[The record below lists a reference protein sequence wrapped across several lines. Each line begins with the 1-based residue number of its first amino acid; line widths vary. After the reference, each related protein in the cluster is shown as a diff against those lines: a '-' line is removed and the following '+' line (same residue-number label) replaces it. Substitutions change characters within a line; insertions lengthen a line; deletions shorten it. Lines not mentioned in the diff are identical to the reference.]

1 MKFTKN
7 TSLRDQIKT
16 CLGFPQT
23 SKWLFKTNDLQL
35 NIFEI
40 APNLSYLKLVWVGDG
55 GWRGE
60 AAYHSPAELGPLC
73 WWKSFC
79 GVIFSFQSELFL
91 PSDRAWAVIK
101 LAQVYSPL
109 VRVRCWDY
117 CRCYH
122 PTCLLTS
129 PLLRGPGWGRG
140 EGAAPGLAAACWARN
155 NQHNEDSF
163 PRSPPLTG
171 FPPNKLFGTIYL
183 KSTKNESSSYQ
194 QSKTM
199 GKMNRNNFTFNILP
213 LCYNLGT
220 PVLMACSGPLLETLD
235 PIPCLPPP
243 APPARATR
251 SLSDTNR
258 ANSCHYNGKIVSF

>member
-7 TSLRDQIKT
+7 TSLRDHIKT

-40 APNLSYLKLVWVGDG
+40 ARNLSYLKLVWARDG

-60 AAYHSPAELGPLC
+60 EAYHSPAELGPLC

-91 PSDRAWAVIK
+91 PSDCARAVIK

-140 EGAAPGLAAACWARN
+140 EGAPGLAAACWTRN

-171 FPPNKLFGTIYL
+171 FPLILSNFLELFIW
-183 KSTKNESSSYQ
+183 NQ
-194 QSKTM
+194 QKMKAVLNSKT
-199 GKMNRNNFTFNILP
+199 KSWERWT
-213 LCYNLGT
+213 
-220 PVLMACSGPLLETLD
+220 
-235 PIPCLPPP
+235 
-243 APPARATR
+243 
-251 SLSDTNR
+251 
-258 ANSCHYNGKIVSF
+258 